1 MNNNLKEPGSRAVWS
16 SGENI
21 PDGGTAGAQAQRLE
35 CTWCVHR
42 TAGDRHGWSEAD
54 EGAGWRQMQKEGV
67 GGFGGVTK
75 GFVVLVLALTFAPGE
90 QEL

>member
-1 MNNNLKEPGSRAVWS
+1 MH
-16 SGENI
+16 
-21 PDGGTAGAQAQRLE
+21 RL
-35 CTWCVHR
+35 R
-42 TAGDRHGWSEAD
+42 GWSVPGVFTEQQEAGMAGVKQMKGRVGGRRRR
-54 EGAGWRQMQKEGV
+54 EG